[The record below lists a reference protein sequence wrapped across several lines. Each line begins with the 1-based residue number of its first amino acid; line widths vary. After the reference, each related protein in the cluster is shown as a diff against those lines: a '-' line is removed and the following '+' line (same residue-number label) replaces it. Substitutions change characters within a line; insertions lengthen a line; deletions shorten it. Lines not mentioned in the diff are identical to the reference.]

1 MPGLEVLLQ
10 YVSRAIVLLLA
21 LPVHECAHGW
31 VAYKLGD
38 PTAKK
43 EGRLTM
49 NPFKH
54 LDLFGSLM
62 ILLVGIGYAKPVP
75 INPYYFKNR
84 KYGMALTALA
94 GPMSNLIMAY
104 LAMIVMK
111 VIWLLNSV
119 ILWPLFLV
127 FQYIVLINISLA
139 VFNLLPIPPLD
150 GSRIATLFLK
160 EETYFK
166 IMRYERYIMFGMLII
181 LYLGL
186 LDGPLWFLQKAG
198 FYLLDILSGF
208 LGHGFWTLG

>member
-38 PTAKK
+38 PTAKN
-43 EGRLTM
+43 EGRLTL

-119 ILWPLFLV
+119 IL
-127 FQYIVLINISLA
+127 
-139 VFNLLPIPPLD
+139 
-150 GSRIATLFLK
+150 
-160 EETYFK
+160 
-166 IMRYERYIMFGMLII
+166 
-181 LYLGL
+181 
-186 LDGPLWFLQKAG
+186 
-198 FYLLDILSGF
+198 
-208 LGHGFWTLG
+208 